1 MQPEISHRCASCGA
15 SIREPAMFC
24 PDCGKPL
31 AGATPEPEPQV
42 VAEAKAPKVANV
54 TAQDPSKNPD
64 GTPKLDIKV
73 IETVIK
79 EEKTEPKKFRLAI
92 TPPAFDDMGQL
103 LRTLGEGYK
112 FTDIK
117 AVVYFDVKKRYNWRI
132 NTSASSASA
141 FRYLAKTLQG
151 PSPGGP
157 SPGGGT
163 GQPPPG

>member
-1 MQPEISHRCASCGA
+1 MIGEFGVVER
-15 SIREPAMFC
+15 
-24 PDCGKPL
+24 KPGEKAQWL
-31 AGATPEPEPQV
+31 RDAAAT
-42 VAEAKAPKVANV
+42 
-54 TAQDPSKNPD
+54 
-64 GTPKLDIKV
+64 L
-73 IETVIK
+73 
-79 EEKTEPKKFRLAI
+79 KT
-92 TPPAFDDMGQL
+92 D
-103 LRTLGEGYK
+103 

>member
-1 MQPEISHRCASCGA
+1 MATHDDFDVCVIGTGA
-15 SIREPAMFC
+15 GGGVMLQELTA
-24 PDCGKPL
+24 
-31 AGATPEPEPQV
+31 AGFRV
-42 VAEAKAPKVANV
+42 VALQRGPFLQP
-54 TAQDPSKNPD
+54 AQ
-64 GTPKLDIKV
+64 
-73 IETVIK
+73 
-79 EEKTEPKKFRLAI
+79 
-92 TPPAFDDMGQL
+92 FDDDE
-103 LRTLGEGYK
+103 LRTVLRDAATTLKTK